1 MHAKACVYEFV
12 DRFLSI
18 FTRLQIQY
26 SIFDIRYSIFDIQY
40 STFDI
45 RYSIPHEDMMH
56 HVSTF
61 LILIFNNRNSRLHG
75 SFGLPNL

>member
-26 SIFDIRYSIFDIQY
+26 SIFDIQYSIFDIQ
-40 STFDI
+40 
-45 RYSIPHEDMMH
+45 YSIPHEDMMH